1 MAELQKSFKA
11 SLLSMSGLLLLVLL
25 CLHITAR
32 ASMAATNEQ
41 KKRLI
46 PVGVILD
53 LHSALGSMV
62 NGSLALAL
70 EDYYSVHTDTAT
82 KIDLKV
88 RNASHDNVLD
98 AAKAAWDL
106 VKKENVTAI
115 LGPEN
120 SEEARYVVDLGNTA
134 YVPVIWFSPSGPS
147 LLPPRTR
154 FFITSDS
161 TRSHCSQFEAIA
173 AIIKAYNWQSVIP
186 IYEEPQFGDDLIPCL
201 YYALQDMDTQVPY
214 ISAIRQNFT
223 DVQITKELDMIKDKR
238 TYVFV
243 AHMTVELWSRLVQHA
258 KSAGLVDKGCAWILT
273 QGLSSVLDPKA
284 LNIKVKGYM
293 DGALGVRPSLADSNI
308 TKRVEL
314 GRRIVPQYGKS
325 LSLYGL
331 WAYDTITALA
341 NAVEKAGLANSDES
355 RGDLRNETGPEL
367 LKAILSENFTG
378 LSGNF
383 NLSLGQ
389 LEPSQF
395 VIYNVQA
402 KRDIIFGNWS
412 HKTGLVPDASVIVEW
427 PGNAKERPPKLKIG
441 VPKTHFTEFA
451 GFTVEGQ
458 NVSATGFAVE
468 LFKQVVDVLP
478 FPLPYEFVPL
488 NSVSP
493 SSYDDLLCQMKDK
506 NVDVLIG
513 DITVVASRKNCV
525 DFTMPYLD
533 SRLSIVVKVRSDSD
547 SKNGGT
553 FLEPFSRSIWLSLAV
568 GVAGAAVTV
577 SVIIFEIRKMNEGS
591 NWHPF
596 FLNPLLIYVSG
607 VDILK
612 SRTSKWVMVLVMFV
626 LGIAMQVYT
635 AYLSS
640 ILSERTMAKPS
651 PWRDLQDIKRN
662 NGSLGYQ
669 KDSWVKDLLID
680 QIKLK
685 DHQLKA
691 LGSLEEYNEALSNG
705 TVGAIFDETP
715 YLKLF
720 LSKCPSC
727 KMTGPIY
734 STGGFAF
741 AFPNNSILVPNFSA
755 AILKVTQN
763 VTAFHEMK
771 KSISLPDTIDKSEY
785 KSDVDMRSLTKE
797 DFGGLFPIIWSV
809 LALFMTILI
818 LKVPPIPNWLSTIY
832 AISLLLSGCI
842 RSILVLIWRFFK
854 RRWRLK
860 Q

>member
-1 MAELQKSFKA
+1 MKSMAELQKSFKP
-11 SLLSMSGLLLLVLL
+11 SLLSMSSLLLLVLL
-25 CLHITAR
+25 CLHIAAR
-32 ASMAATNEQ
+32 ASMAATDEEN
-41 KKRLI
+41 KTLI

-53 LHSALGSMV
+53 LGSPLGSMV

-70 EDYYSVHTDTAT
+70 EDYYSVHKDTAT

-88 RNASHDNVLD
+88 KNAFNNDVLD
-98 AAKAAWDL
+98 SAVAAWDL
-106 VKKENVTAI
+106 VTKENVTAI

-120 SEEARYVVDLGNTA
+120 SEEARYVVDLGVKCD
-134 YVPVIWFSPSGPS
+134 VPVIWFSPSGPS

-154 FFITSDS
+154 FFITSNS
-161 TRSHCSQFEAIA
+161 SRSHCSQFEAIA

-223 DVQITKELDMIKDKR
+223 DAQITKELEKIKHER

-243 AHMTVELWSRLVQHA
+243 AHMTVELWSKLVQHA
-258 KSAGLVDKGCAWILT
+258 KSAGLVDKGYAWILT

-284 LNIKVKGYM
+284 LNIKAKGYM

-308 TKRVEL
+308 TKRVDFGTRL
-314 GRRIVPQYGKS
+314 KSGYNKS

-331 WAYDTITALA
+331 WAYDTITVLA
-341 NAVEKAGLANSDES
+341 NAVEKARLGNSDEI
-355 RGDLRNETGPEL
+355 RGDLLRNKIML
-367 LKAILSENFTG
+367 QNFTG

-383 NLSLGQ
+383 NLGLGQ
-389 LEPSQF
+389 LEPSE
-395 VIYNVQA
+395 VAIYNVQD
-402 KRDIIFGNWS
+402 KGDVIIGLWS
-412 HKTGLVPDASVIVEW
+412 HERGLVQYDWVVW
-427 PGNAKERPPKLKIG
+427 PGNTNERPRKLKIG

-451 GFTVEGQ
+451 GFSVEGQ

-468 LFKQVVDVLP
+468 VFKKVVDVLS
-478 FPLPYEFVPL
+478 LPYEFVPL

-493 SSYDDLLCQMKDK
+493 SSYDDLLCQIKDK
-506 NVDVLIG
+506 DVDVIIG
-513 DITVVASRKNCV
+513 DITVVASRKDCV

-533 SRLSIVVKVRSDSD
+533 SRLSIVVMVRSDSD
-547 SKNGGT
+547 SKNGDI
-553 FLEPFSRSIWLSLAV
+553 FVEPFRRSIWLSLAA

-577 SVIIFEIRKMNEGS
+577 SVIVFEIRKMNEGS

-612 SRTSKWVMVLVMFV
+612 SRTSKWVMVIVMFA

-669 KDSWVKDLLID
+669 KDSWVKDLLLD

-685 DHQLKA
+685 DHQLKG

-705 TVGAIFDETP
+705 TVDAIFDETP

-727 KMTGPIY
+727 KTTGPIY

-741 AFPNNSILVPNFSA
+741 AFPKNSILVSNFSA
-755 AILKVTQN
+755 AILNVTQN
-763 VTAFHEMK
+763 VTAFREMK
-771 KSISLPDTIDKSEY
+771 KSISLPDTVNKSEY
-785 KSDVDMRSLTKE
+785 KSDVDMRSLTKD
-797 DFGGLFPIIWSV
+797 DFGGLFPIVWSV
-809 LALFMTILI
+809 LALFLTILI
-818 LKVPPIPNWLSTIY
+818 LKVPPISDWLSTIY
-832 AISLLLSGCI
+832 AIVLLLFGWMRNASTTLSLL
-842 RSILVLIWRFFK
+842 FFST
-854 RRWRLK
+854 
-860 Q
+860 